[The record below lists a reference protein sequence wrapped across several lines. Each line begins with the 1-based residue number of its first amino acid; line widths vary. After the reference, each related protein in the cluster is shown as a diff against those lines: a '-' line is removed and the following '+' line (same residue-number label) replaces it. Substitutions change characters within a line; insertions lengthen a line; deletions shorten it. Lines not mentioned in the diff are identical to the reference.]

1 VIDGV
6 ETAGFMAMKGSGY
19 YSKVTVSAREAIDA
33 ATPWVLEA
41 VDRLPLDGDGALRV
55 ADLGCADGGTSIGL
69 WHRVLRAL
77 RKRVPG
83 RAIEIVYTD
92 LPKTDF
98 SQLFRMLHG
107 QTDIESYYGQI
118 PDVYPFASATSF
130 HEAIFPP
137 ESLHLAFSAHAL
149 HYVSNVPCPI
159 AEHVHMV
166 GAAETERAA
175 YEETGRLEWERLL
188 ALRAKELVPGGRLC
202 MLAFGIDQDGHHI
215 GDTGGVSVFDTFN
228 TLWRQLADE
237 DVISRDEYLRTNFP
251 QVFRTTEQFT
261 APLHDETSD
270 VWSAGLRLENIEWR
284 TQECPFARSFEEHR
298 DPERFAR
305 EYVPTLRSWSEPTF
319 ANGLSDRS
327 PDERLA
333 VLDEFYRRYRQCV
346 AKDPEGHRMD
356 LVDSL
361 ITCVKVRSP
370 PPL

>member
-1 VIDGV
+1 MTNGA

-41 VDRLPLDGDGALRV
+41 VDRLPLDDDGPPVRV

-77 RKRVPG
+77 RERVPG

-92 LPKTDF
+92 LPKNDF

-107 QTDIESYYGQI
+107 HTEIESYYGQI

-137 ESLHLAFSAHAL
+137 ASLHLAFSAHAN
-149 HYVSNVPCPI
+149 HYISKVPGPI

-166 GAAETERAA
+166 GATEAERGA
-175 YEETGRLEWERLL
+175 YEETGRIEWERLL
-188 ALRAKELVPGGRLC
+188 ALRARELVPGGRLC
-202 MLAFGIDQDGHHI
+202 MMSFGIDDNGHHI
-215 GDTGGVSVFDTFN
+215 GDTGGVGVFDTFN

-237 DVISRDEYLRTNFP
+237 GIITDDEYLRTNFP
-251 QVFRTTEQFT
+251 QVLRTAEQFT
-261 APLHDETSD
+261 SPLRDEQSEA
-270 VWSAGLRLENIEWR
+270 WAAGLRLENIEWH
-284 TQECPFARSFEEHR
+284 TQECPFARSFEDHR

-319 ANGLSDRS
+319 ANGLADRS
-327 PDERLA
+327 PEERQA
-333 VLDEFYRRYRQCV
+333 VLDEFYGRYVQLV

-356 LVDSL
+356 LLDSL
-361 ITCVKVRSP
+361 ITCVKV
-370 PPL
+370 